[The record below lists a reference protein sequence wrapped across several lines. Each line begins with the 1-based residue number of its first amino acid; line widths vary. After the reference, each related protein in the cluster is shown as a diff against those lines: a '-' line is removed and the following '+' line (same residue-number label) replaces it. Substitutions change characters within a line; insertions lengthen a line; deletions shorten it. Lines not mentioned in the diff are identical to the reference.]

1 MADQWDEHSFGSS
14 REQNIAQLEGL
25 IRRPSLDG
33 LRKVIIVD
41 DIMYLHSMRRAIYV
55 KARDLEVH
63 HLFVVRVVADYLT
76 ARTRNS
82 LRPDSK
88 RVTEEALL
96 KIFDRFEEPNQSLV
110 HERNSFIVDTTS
122 PEWY

>member
-14 REQNIAQLEGL
+14 RKQNIAQLEDL
-25 IRRPSLDG
+25 IRQPALDG
-33 LRKVIIVD
+33 LHKLIIVD

-63 HLFVVRVVADYLT
+63 HLFVIRVVTDYLI
-76 ARTRNS
+76 ALTRNS
-82 LRPDSK
+82 LRTDSK
-88 RVTEEALL
+88 RIKDETLL
-96 KIFDRFEEPNQSLV
+96 KIFTRFEEPNSSLV

-122 PEWY
+122 SER